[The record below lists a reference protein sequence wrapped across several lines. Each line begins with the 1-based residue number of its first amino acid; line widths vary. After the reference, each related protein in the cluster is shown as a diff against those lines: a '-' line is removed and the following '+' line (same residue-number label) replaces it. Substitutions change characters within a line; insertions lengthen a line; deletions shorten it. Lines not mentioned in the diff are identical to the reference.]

1 MDKIKLVI
9 KKDDEAEFVD
19 IYINEKRLV
28 EMLREIELQ
37 YEPKIAGE
45 YRGLPQ
51 SVVFFPSRH
60 FLDEPDKWY
69 LHDDK
74 VSILECVCGSPGCW
88 DFNVKITIEDDKV
101 IWSEFEQPLRSVD
114 SAGGYWNYDKI
125 KPIVFDR
132 KQYEAEL
139 SKMA

>member
-1 MDKIKLVI
+1 MDKIKLVLT
-9 KKDDEAEFVD
+9 KVDESEFVD
-19 IYINEKRLV
+19 IYINDKRLV
-28 EMLREIELQ
+28 QILREIEL
-37 YEPKIAGE
+37 PFNAKIAGE

-69 LHDDK
+69 LYDEK

-88 DFNVKITIEDDKV
+88 DFNVKITIMDDKV
-101 IWSEFEQPLRSVD
+101 IWSEFEQPNRSLD
-114 SAGGYWNYDKI
+114 SAAGYWNYDI
-125 KPIVFDR
+125 LKPFVFDR
-132 KQYEAEL
+132 KQYEAQI